1 MDTSKSLIYFSSCF
15 VFLFI
20 CISNAL
26 DNGLALT
33 PPMGWLTWERFRCN
47 TDCDNDPD
55 NCISEKLI
63 KVMADRLVA
72 DGYRDVG
79 YKYIIID
86 DCWLAPERD
95 NITKQLEPDPK
106 RFPNGIKHL
115 ADYVHSKG
123 LLLGIYED
131 FGTKTCAGYPGS
143 EFFLM
148 HDANTFASWEV
159 DYVKFDVCNSDP
171 KDFAAGFSA
180 MSFYL
185 NQTGRP
191 MVYSCEW
198 PLGEY
203 ARGIKVDYA
212 AVKKVCNLWRNYGDI
227 TDSWE
232 SVKNILGYYAI
243 NPGNFS
249 NFAGPG
255 GWNDPDMLVIGNFGL
270 SKDEQKVQMGM
281 WSIMASP
288 LIMSNDLRTIDNFSK
303 SLLQNKRLIAIN
315 QDSLGIQGTLFNT
328 LGQLQVLKKPILPK
342 GSYVIAIIHTA
353 DDGRPTKASF
363 HPSEFGLTD
372 SDGYRVTE
380 LFDGNSVGTYKPD
393 TLFKISVN
401 PHGIVM
407 YAFIP
412 VTDNKLYFL

>member
-1 MDTSKSLIYFSSCF
+1 MCLA
-15 VFLFI
+15 
-20 CISNAL
+20 NGL

-47 TDCDNDPD
+47 TDCENDPD
-55 NCISEKLI
+55 NCISERLI
-63 KVMADRLVA
+63 KVMADRLVS

-95 NITKQLEPDPK
+95 NVTKQLKPDPK
-106 RFPNGIKHL
+106 RFPSGMKRL

-123 LLLGIYED
+123 LLFGIYED
-131 FGTKTCAGYPGS
+131 FGTTTCAGYPGS

-148 HDANTFASWEV
+148 HDANTFASWGV

-191 MVYSCEW
+191 IVFLCEW

-203 ARGIKVDYA
+203 ARGIKINYA
-212 AVKKVCNLWRNYGDI
+212 AVKKVCNLWRNYGDV

-232 SVKNILGYYAI
+232 SVKGILGYYAI

-249 NFAGPG
+249 SFAGPG

-270 SKDEQKVQMGM
+270 SKDEQRVQMGM

-288 LIMSNDLRTIDNFSK
+288 LIMSTDLRTIDEYSK

-315 QDSLGIQGTLFNT
+315 QDLLGIQGTLLT
-328 LGQLQVLKKPILPK
+328 TIGQLQVWTKSILPK
-342 GSYVIAIIHTA
+342 GSYAIAILHTS
-353 DDGRPTKASF
+353 DDGPPTRASF
-363 HPSEFGLTD
+363 LPSEFGLTD
-372 SDGYRVTE
+372 PGGYNVTE
-380 LFDGNSVGTYKPD
+380 LFDGTHVGTVKPN

-412 VTDNKLYFL
+412 ITSNKLHFIGN